1 MIAQTKPCATKEEA
15 LEKARLLA
23 DQMLSEKSDKQSK
36 SPRIEVIFH
45 PYAKWRKQWLAEVE
59 IEET

>member
-15 LEKARLLA
+15 LEKARLLTA
-23 DQMLSEKSDKQSK
+23 QLLGDKGDKPSK
-36 SPRIEVIFH
+36 PPRIEVIFH